1 MLHQGSIESESID
14 HQVEKKEAD
23 LDPTNQVQQTTNE
36 MELLFKNL
44 METTG
49 ATTSEEVV
57 ERFISQTESTSRLNY
72 LRTVTEDEKKQ
83 MEIARESILSQLDI
97 LKFSDV
103 KENEE

>member
-14 HQVEKKEAD
+14 HQVEKKDGD
-23 LDPTNQVQQTTNE
+23 LDPTNQVQRTTNE
-36 MELLFKNL
+36 LELLFKNL

-57 ERFISQTESTSRLNY
+57 DRFISQKESTSRLNY
-72 LRTVTEDEKKQ
+72 LRTVTEEEKKQ
-83 MEIARESILSQLDI
+83 LEIARETILSQLDI